1 MNIKIKMHSE
11 LDCPLKPDLKLIQQA
26 VKDMV
31 NSDRF
36 DNQRLETICWNAG
49 MLRGMHDELE
59 SLKAG
64 IKNAVLPKAKQA
76 LIERKNALIDEFD
89 KKLEWTLAYI
99 VDCGGGSYYHYKF
112 DMHFNRIVAGL
123 MGSTCYMKETFDE
136 LQNKG
141 IDNILAIAK
150 TVEQNG
156 HHSCFGHAHLTLEL
170 SGIPKALAMVLN
182 NESEYNTSEKSAR
195 YTVMTDIDQEENALF
210 EKWKSILSKE
220 IDEKYGQCQPFFDA
234 KGVKVGKLAQENARY
249 MISVFTPSNMV
260 YTTSLRQLNYLAK
273 WFEDVIADENANVF
287 YQGIKNEMQEFV
299 DFVKNN
305 NLYSEALTDS
315 KDRKLSLF
323 GTGILKEVISNPVYA
338 FKYNA
343 SFACLAQLQRH
354 RTINYNINEAVFMDN
369 FLNNIDCYIPPIL
382 KSDSRL
388 TSAWRIDMLK
398 VKTHLPQ
405 GMLIPIIENGQ
416 IEDFRLK
423 AMERNCSCAQK
434 EIRDLTKAYSGRI
447 SGSLFQDLM
456 EVDLNLKK
464 HPGNSDLLSIQE
476 NTQALYDQFSILKQ
490 RARCNAGYDCK
501 SPCGFKDGIR
511 LESEV

>member
-1 MNIKIKMHSE
+1 MHSE
-11 LDCPLKPDLKLIQQA
+11 LDCPLKPDMNLIQQA

-36 DNQRLETICWNAG
+36 DNQRLSTLCWHAG
-49 MLRGMHDELE
+49 TLCGMHDKLE
-59 SLKAG
+59 TIKTE
-64 IKNAVLPKAKQA
+64 IKNTTLPEAKQA
-76 LIERKNALIDEFD
+76 LIEKRNALINEFD

-141 IDNILAIAK
+141 IDNILAITK

-195 YTVMTDIDQEENALF
+195 YTVMTDIDPEENELF
-210 EKWKSILSKE
+210 EKWKSILSQE
-220 IDEKYGQCQPFFDA
+220 IDEKYGKCQPFFDA
-234 KGVKVGKLAQENARY
+234 KGIKVGKLAQENARY

-273 WFEDVIADENANVF
+273 WFEDVIADEKANVF
-287 YQGIKNEMQEFV
+287 YQGIKKEMQEFV

-354 RTINYNINEAVFMDN
+354 RTINYNINESVFN
-369 FLNNIDCYIPPIL
+369 ANLNNPHFYIPPIIKNNVMLSVNWL
-382 KSDSRL
+382 KDIA
-388 TSAWRIDMLK
+388 T

-405 GMLIPIIENGQ
+405 GMLVPIVENGQ

-434 EIRDLTKAYSGRI
+434 EIRDLTQAQCGKI
-447 SGSLFQDLM
+447 TGSLLKDLT
-456 EVDLNLKK
+456 ELDLDLQK
-464 HPGNSDLLSIQE
+464 HPHDPDLLSIQDS
-476 NTQALYDQFSILKQ
+476 TQTLYDKFATLSKT
-490 RARCNAGYDCK
+490 ARCTAGYECK